1 MDVEI
6 DSLCSKNDY
15 RAPKPL
21 EIKGN
26 KNNEDK
32 ATKMGKKDFQYDEY
46 KENSVLE
53 PVGVEK
59 SMSFFIYEN
68 KCDKKDHQL

>member
-1 MDVEI
+1 MDAEI

-21 EIKGN
+21 EIRGN

-32 ATKMGKKDFQYDEY
+32 ATKMGKKDFQYD
-46 KENSVLE
+46 KVADVFIIAT
-53 PVGVEK
+53 PRGVQRK
-59 SMSFFIYEN
+59 TGYVAYSTAT
-68 KCDKKDHQL
+68 KDCKNC